1 MCFLFFLE
9 IGYTSTSRNVEQQLR
24 DQELV
29 IQEMVQVQKNPVPL
43 KHAGFTSPLR
53 DWLFVTS
60 SRCDEDAQVSPCTE
74 MQTSL
79 PRCTKVM
86 G

>member
-29 IQEMVQVQKNPVPL
+29 IQEMVQVQKKSCAAETGRIHLAPQRLAVCDL
-43 KHAGFTSPLR
+43 K
-53 DWLFVTS
+53 
-60 SRCDEDAQVSPCTE
+60 QV
-74 MQTSL
+74 
-79 PRCTKVM
+79 
-86 G
+86 